1 MGSSTERATGSGPN
15 NAKNPSSKRKRGYFD
30 LSATEANK
38 RTKTEPVV
46 VRDKGTSDEA
56 QRELLEE
63 RRETEQKKWAEE
75 REFRRLRGKKL
86 GLEDERRRQKKFE
99 AQEEKARKKLQE
111 LGVCVAG
118 YRWQREPGGW
128 RCEGGSHFM
137 KDADM
142 GL

>member
-30 LSATEANK
+30 LSAAEANK
-38 RTKTEPVV
+38 RTKTDPVV
-46 VRDKGTSDEA
+46 VRDKGASDEG
-56 QRELLEE
+56 QRELLQE
-63 RRETEQKKWAEE
+63 RRETEQKKLTEE
-75 REFRRLRGKKL
+75 RELRR
-86 GLEDERRRQKKFE
+86 LEDEQRRQKKVE
-99 AQEEKARKKLQE
+99 AQEEKARKKLEE

-137 KDADM
+137 KDADL